1 MQLLMTKFAIKFVS
15 ASVVIGLTAL
25 AVPLVAATSVRPGSS
40 AITADTS
47 KRTSNGAPNSCAAAA
62 SSLTPAGYHR
72 LFPTT
77 RAPGTSELRVLTEML
92 LPGPPNRFDYQ
103 SFDPTTGRL
112 WMNHMNAGE
121 TLVLST
127 DSTELVGVITAVPR
141 ATGVLSVPSLHKTFV
156 SAAGAH
162 ELVTIDD
169 RTLKIVQR
177 ESGIQFPD
185 GITYVPGADVA
196 GGAGKVFVSDESG
209 GADVVFDA
217 GSGQKRSAIP
227 LGGEAGNTH
236 YDSVSHCVLVAEQT
250 TNELIAIDP
259 VSEKI
264 VERYPLPGAE
274 HPHGFTMDE
283 PGRLLFMTAEGNAK
297 LLVIDMTT
305 MKVLSTHTV
314 GDTPDVLAWDPA
326 WRRLYVA
333 SEGGVLSAFWAD
345 GVTLKPAGEYRAPHA
360 HTVGL
365 DTRTH
370 RIYLPLQIGRASCRE
385 RV

>member
-1 MQLLMTKFAIKFVS
+1 MQLLMPRFTKFVS
-15 ASVVIGLTAL
+15 ASAVIGLIAL
-25 AVPLVAATSVRPGSS
+25 AVPIVAATAIQPGSS
-40 AITADTS
+40 AITAGIS
-47 KRTSNGAPNSCAAAA
+47 IAAPNSCSATT
-62 SSLTPAGYHR
+62 SSLTPPEYHR
-72 LFPTT
+72 LIPTT
-77 RAPGTSELRVLTEML
+77 HAPGSSELRVVTEMP
-92 LPGPPNRFDYQ
+92 LPGPPNRFDYE

-127 DSTELVGVITAVPR
+127 DSTRLVGMITGVPR
-141 ATGVLSVPSLHKTFV
+141 ATGVLTVPSLHKTFV

-169 RTLKIVQR
+169 RTLKIVTR
-177 ESGIQFPD
+177 ASGIQFPD
-185 GITYVPGADVA
+185 GIAYVPGADVA
-196 GGAGKVFVSDESG
+196 GGAAKVFVSDESG
-209 GADVVFDA
+209 EADVVFDA
-217 GSGQKRSAIP
+217 GSGQKRSTIP

-236 YDSVSHCVLVAEQT
+236 YDSISHCVLVAEQT

-259 VSEKI
+259 ISEKI
-264 VERYPLPGAE
+264 VARYPLPGAE

-283 PGRLLFMTAEGNAK
+283 PGRLLFMTAEGNAR

-305 MKVLSTHTV
+305 MKVIGTHTV
-314 GDTPDVLAWDPA
+314 GGTPDVLAWDPA

-345 GVTLKPAGEYRAPHA
+345 GTTLKPAGEYHASHA

-370 RIYLPLQIGRASCRE
+370 RIYLPLQDIGGHPVL
-385 RV
+385 RVLAPSR